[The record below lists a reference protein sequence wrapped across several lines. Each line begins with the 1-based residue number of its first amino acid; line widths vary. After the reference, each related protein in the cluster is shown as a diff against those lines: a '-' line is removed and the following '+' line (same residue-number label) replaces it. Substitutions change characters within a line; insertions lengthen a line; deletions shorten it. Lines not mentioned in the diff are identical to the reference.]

1 MAGRHF
7 LFVPGPTNV
16 PDRVLRAMHRPMAD
30 HRSST
35 FPELT
40 SGLLRDLRPIFG
52 TTTGTPV
59 IFPATGTGGWEAALV
74 NCCRPGDRLLAVRN
88 GQFSHLFVDAAT
100 RLGFDVETIDV
111 EWGEAVP
118 ADAVAER
125 LAEDREHRIRAV
137 LVVHNE
143 TATGVTSDV
152 AAVREALDGSHHPA
166 LLFVDGV
173 SSIGSLSFELD
184 RWEVDVAITGSQKGL
199 MLPAGLCILCLSPR
213 VRDLVEA
220 GSGGPRAFFDLRPML
235 QSNADGYFPYTPALS
250 LLYGL
255 RESLDM
261 LAEEGLPN
269 VHARHRRLAD
279 GVRAAVAAWGLDL
292 LARDRAVRSN
302 TVSAVVAPE
311 GVDARAVIDVAFRRY
326 DLSLGGGLARLA
338 GRVFRIGHMG
348 DVNELMLLGALAGVE
363 LSLVDTGVPIELGS
377 GVAAAQQ
384 CWRRDAADVSAG
396 GAAGER
402 AAAVGR

>member
-1 MAGRHF
+1 
-7 LFVPGPTNV
+7 
-16 PDRVLRAMHRPMAD
+16 VLRAMHRPMAD
-30 HRSST
+30 HRSSA

-40 SGLLRDLRPIFG
+40 TGLLRDLRPIFG
-52 TTTGTPV
+52 TTAGTPV

-74 NCCRPGDRLLAVRN
+74 NCCRPGDRLLAVRD
-88 GQFSHLFVDAAT
+88 GQLSHVFVDAAT

-111 EWGEAVP
+111 EWGEAVA
-118 ADAVAER
+118 ADAVARR
-125 LAEDREHRIRAV
+125 LAEDRRHEIRAL

-152 AAVREALDGSHHPA
+152 GAVRGALDASHHPA

-173 SSIGSLSFELD
+173 SSIGSLAFELD

-199 MLPAGLCILCLSPR
+199 MLPAGLCVLCLGPR
-213 VRDLVEA
+213 ARDLVEA

-279 GVRAAVAAWGLDL
+279 GVRAAVAAWELEL
-292 LARDRAVRSN
+292 LARDPAARSD
-302 TVSAVVAPE
+302 TVSAVVAP
-311 GVDARAVIDVAFRRY
+311 GGTDARAVIDVAFRRY

-348 DVNELMLLGALAGVE
+348 DLNELMLLGALAGVE
-363 LSLVDTGVPIELGS
+363 LSLADCGVPIELGA
-377 GVAAAQQ
+377 GVAAAQDR
-384 CWRRDAADVSAG
+384 WRKG
-396 GAAGER
+396 GARETTVEMTR
-402 AAAVGR
+402 DPAAAAAR